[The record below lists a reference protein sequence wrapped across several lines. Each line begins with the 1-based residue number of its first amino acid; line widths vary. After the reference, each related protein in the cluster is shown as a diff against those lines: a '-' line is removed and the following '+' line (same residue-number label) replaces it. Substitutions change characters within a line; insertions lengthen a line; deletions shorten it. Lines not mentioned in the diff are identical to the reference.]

1 MGTTFGLVLLGVLQ
15 AAPEIDVPVVPPR
28 LLRARVEAA
37 RKTYQVIWTNNREA
51 LAPFVEL
58 SYRWSRRWLEAELD
72 MSNRKPDQVAA
83 YQAHLA
89 RMRELE
95 RITKDRFRNR
105 VNPIE
110 ETTAAEF
117 YALEAEIWLTRA
129 RKR

>member
-15 AAPEIDVPVVPPR
+15 AAPDLEAAAGPTR

-37 RKTYQVIWTNNREA
+37 RKTYEVIWRNNREA

-58 SYRWSRRWLEAELD
+58 SYRWSRRWLEAELEL
-72 MSNRKPDQVAA
+72 SNRKDDQVAA
-83 YQAHLA
+83 YHAHFT

-95 RITKDRFRNR
+95 RVTKGRYRNR
-105 VNPIE
+105 VNPVE
-110 ETTAAEF
+110 EATAAEF

-129 RKR
+129 RRR